1 VRKYHLGERKKQI
14 VKRKRERDGEN
25 VREKITK
32 DLLKIEY

>member
-1 VRKYHLGERKKQI
+1 LEKEKKKQI
-14 VKRKRERDGEN
+14 VKRKRERERDGEN